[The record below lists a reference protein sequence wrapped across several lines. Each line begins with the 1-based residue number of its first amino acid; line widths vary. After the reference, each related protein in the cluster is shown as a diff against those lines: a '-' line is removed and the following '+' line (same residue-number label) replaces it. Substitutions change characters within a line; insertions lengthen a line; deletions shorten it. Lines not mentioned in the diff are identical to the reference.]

1 MNNSSFKSI
10 NKVPFRKTSAKVP
23 SPLKA
28 FHIKVPSPFK
38 RAIDFPCSIVIKP
51 TTGCMF
57 NHDNDGDDLD
67 DHDDGKED
75 DHDEEYGCDDG
86 GGPVR

>member
-1 MNNSSFKSI
+1 M
-10 NKVPFRKTSAKVP
+10 
-23 SPLKA
+23 
-28 FHIKVPSPFK
+28 
-38 RAIDFPCSIVIKP
+38 IKP
-51 TTGCMF
+51 TTGWMF

-86 GGPVR
+86 GGPVCDFILMMVI